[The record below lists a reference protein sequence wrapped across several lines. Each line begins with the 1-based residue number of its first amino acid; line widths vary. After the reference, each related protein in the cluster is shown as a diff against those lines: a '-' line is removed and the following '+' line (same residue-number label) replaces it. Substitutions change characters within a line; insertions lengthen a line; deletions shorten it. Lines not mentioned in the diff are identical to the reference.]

1 MKLASRKR
9 TSKRKLFP
17 LAKVTRCTL
26 SWKKWKTDFFLL
38 LRLMMQELLTRSIV
52 KRNSGFN
59 SNSQPVSYDG
69 RKENK
74 AMNINLKTRTIKLS
88 RREVIDLLLMLDT
101 NYESGKWNAL
111 HDKIKEQL
119 DIQDSKDNDFPA
131 P

>member
-1 MKLASRKR
+1 
-9 TSKRKLFP
+9 
-17 LAKVTRCTL
+17 
-26 SWKKWKTDFFLL
+26 
-38 LRLMMQELLTRSIV
+38 MMQELLTRSIV

-69 RKENK
+69 RRENK
-74 AMNINLKTRTIKLS
+74 AMNINLKTRTINLS

-101 NYESGKWNAL
+101 NYESRKWNAL

>member
-1 MKLASRKR
+1 
-9 TSKRKLFP
+9 
-17 LAKVTRCTL
+17 
-26 SWKKWKTDFFLL
+26 
-38 LRLMMQELLTRSIV
+38 MQELLTRSIV

-59 SNSQPVSYDG
+59 SNYQPVRYDG

>member
-1 MKLASRKR
+1 MIARPGGYEGR
-9 TSKRKLFP
+9 
-17 LAKVTRCTL
+17 KVT
-26 SWKKWKTDFFLL
+26 K
-38 LRLMMQELLTRSIV
+38 M
-52 KRNSGFN
+52 
-59 SNSQPVSYDG
+59 
-69 RKENK
+69 
-74 AMNINLKTRTIKLS
+74 MNINLKTRTIKLS

>member
-1 MKLASRKR
+1 
-9 TSKRKLFP
+9 
-17 LAKVTRCTL
+17 
-26 SWKKWKTDFFLL
+26 
-38 LRLMMQELLTRSIV
+38 MMQELLTRSIV

-88 RREVIDLLLMLDT
+88 RCEVIDLLLMLDT
-101 NYESGKWNAL
+101 NYESRKWNAL

>member
-1 MKLASRKR
+1 
-9 TSKRKLFP
+9 
-17 LAKVTRCTL
+17 
-26 SWKKWKTDFFLL
+26 
-38 LRLMMQELLTRSIV
+38 MQELLTRSIV
-52 KRNSGFN
+52 KRNSVFN
-59 SNSQPVSYDG
+59 SKPRPGGHEG
-69 RKENK
+69 RKGNK
-74 AMNINLKTRTIKLS
+74 MMNINLKTRTIKLS

>member
-1 MKLASRKR
+1 
-9 TSKRKLFP
+9 
-17 LAKVTRCTL
+17 
-26 SWKKWKTDFFLL
+26 
-38 LRLMMQELLTRSIV
+38 MMQELLTRSIV

-59 SNSQPVSYDG
+59 SNFQRVSYDG

-88 RREVIDLLLMLDT
+88 RREVINLLLMLDT

>member
-1 MKLASRKR
+1 
-9 TSKRKLFP
+9 
-17 LAKVTRCTL
+17 
-26 SWKKWKTDFFLL
+26 
-38 LRLMMQELLTRSIV
+38 MMQELLTRSIV

-74 AMNINLKTRTIKLS
+74 AMNINLKTRTINLS

-101 NYESGKWNAL
+101 NYESRKWNAL

>member
-1 MKLASRKR
+1 
-9 TSKRKLFP
+9 
-17 LAKVTRCTL
+17 
-26 SWKKWKTDFFLL
+26 
-38 LRLMMQELLTRSIV
+38 MQELLTRSIV
-52 KRNSGFN
+52 KRNSDFN

-74 AMNINLKTRTIKLS
+74 AMNINWKTRTIKLS

>member
-1 MKLASRKR
+1 MR
-9 TSKRKLFP
+9 
-17 LAKVTRCTL
+17 
-26 SWKKWKTDFFLL
+26 
-38 LRLMMQELLTRSIV
+38 ELLTKSIA
-52 KRNSGFN
+52 KRNSAFN
-59 SNSQPVSYDG
+59 SKSSPGGHEG
-69 RKENK
+69 RKGNK
-74 AMNINLKTRTIKLS
+74 MMNINLKTRTIKLS

>member
-1 MKLASRKR
+1 
-9 TSKRKLFP
+9 
-17 LAKVTRCTL
+17 
-26 SWKKWKTDFFLL
+26 
-38 LRLMMQELLTRSIV
+38 MQELLTRSIV

-59 SNSQPVSYDG
+59 SNFQPVSYDG

-119 DIQDSKDNDFPA
+119 DIQDSKDNDFSA

>member
-1 MKLASRKR
+1 
-9 TSKRKLFP
+9 
-17 LAKVTRCTL
+17 
-26 SWKKWKTDFFLL
+26 
-38 LRLMMQELLTRSIV
+38 MQELLTRSIV
-52 KRNSGFN
+52 KRNLGFN

-74 AMNINLKTRTIKLS
+74 AMNFNLKTRTIKLS

-131 P
+131 L

>member
-1 MKLASRKR
+1 
-9 TSKRKLFP
+9 
-17 LAKVTRCTL
+17 
-26 SWKKWKTDFFLL
+26 
-38 LRLMMQELLTRSIV
+38 MQELLTRSIV

-59 SNSQPVSYDG
+59 SNFQPVSYDG

-101 NYESGKWNAL
+101 NYESEKWNAL

>member
-1 MKLASRKR
+1 M
-9 TSKRKLFP
+9 
-17 LAKVTRCTL
+17 
-26 SWKKWKTDFFLL
+26 
-38 LRLMMQELLTRSIV
+38 RSIV

-119 DIQDSKDNDFPA
+119 DIQDSKDNDFSA

>member
-1 MKLASRKR
+1 
-9 TSKRKLFP
+9 
-17 LAKVTRCTL
+17 
-26 SWKKWKTDFFLL
+26 
-38 LRLMMQELLTRSIV
+38 MQELLTRSIV

-101 NYESGKWNAL
+101 NYDSGRWNAL

>member
-1 MKLASRKR
+1 MIAR
-9 TSKRKLFP
+9 P
-17 LAKVTRCTL
+17 GGN
-26 SWKKWKTDFFLL
+26 
-38 LRLMMQELLTRSIV
+38 E
-52 KRNSGFN
+52 
-59 SNSQPVSYDG
+59 G
-69 RKENK
+69 RKVPK
-74 AMNINLKTRTIKLS
+74 MMNINLKTRTIKLS

>member
-1 MKLASRKR
+1 
-9 TSKRKLFP
+9 
-17 LAKVTRCTL
+17 
-26 SWKKWKTDFFLL
+26 
-38 LRLMMQELLTRSIV
+38 MQELLTRSIV
-52 KRNSGFN
+52 KRNSGF
-59 SNSQPVSYDG
+59 
-69 RKENK
+69 
-74 AMNINLKTRTIKLS
+74 KLS

>member
-1 MKLASRKR
+1 MKLASRRR
-9 TSKRKLFP
+9 TSKGKLFP

-26 SWKKWKTDFFLL
+26 SWKKLKTEFCHF

>member
-1 MKLASRKR
+1 
-9 TSKRKLFP
+9 
-17 LAKVTRCTL
+17 
-26 SWKKWKTDFFLL
+26 
-38 LRLMMQELLTRSIV
+38 MQELLTRSIV
-52 KRNSGFN
+52 KRNSGFK